1 MEIGTEQLLIIDR
14 ITSVGAYLR
23 DQNGDEV
30 LLPNRYLTG
39 SMKVGNEVEVF
50 VYTDSEDRPVA
61 TTEEPLLTRDHFG
74 VLKVKDVMKFGAF
87 LDWGLQKDLL
97 LPFKEQLTRPQPGD
111 RVLVYLFLDN
121 KTNRLVASEKI
132 KKHFSRDLS
141 ELVDGQEVGLL
152 IGKETELGINVIV
165 EDQYEGLI
173 YHDTIFEDYII
184 GDRTTG
190 FIVKIR
196 EDGKLDI
203 ALQKPG
209 YEAVSGHAETI
220 LNELKNN
227 DGFLPYHDKSSPGEI
242 QSVFQMSK
250 KAFKKAVGQ
259 LYKERVIRIEEE
271 GIRLV

>member
-1 MEIGTEQLLIIDR
+1 MEPGIIHRLEMDR

-30 LLPNRYLTG
+30 LLPNRYLT
-39 SMKVGNEVEVF
+39 SRMKVGSEVEVF
-50 VYTDSEDRPVA
+50 VYMDSEDRPVA
-61 TTEEPLLTRDHFG
+61 TTEEPLLTRDQFG
-74 VLKVKDVMKFGAF
+74 VLKVKEVMKYGAF

-97 LPFKEQLTRPQPGD
+97 LPFKEQLTRPQPSD
-111 RVLVYLFLDN
+111 WVPVYLKLD
-121 KTNRLVASEKI
+121 TRSGRLIATEKI

-141 ELVDGQEVGLL
+141 GLEAGQEVQLL
-152 IGKETELGINVIV
+152 IGKETELGTSVIV
-165 EDQYEGLI
+165 ENQYEGLI
-173 YHDTIFEDYII
+173 YEDTIFEDYLI

-190 FIVKIR
+190 YISKIR
-196 EDGKLDI
+196 NDGKLDI
-203 ALQKPG
+203 LLQKPG

-220 LNELKNN
+220 LNELKSN
-227 DGFLPYHDKSSPGEI
+227 DGFLPYHDKSDPGEI

-259 LYKERVIRIEEE
+259 LYKEKVIRIEEE